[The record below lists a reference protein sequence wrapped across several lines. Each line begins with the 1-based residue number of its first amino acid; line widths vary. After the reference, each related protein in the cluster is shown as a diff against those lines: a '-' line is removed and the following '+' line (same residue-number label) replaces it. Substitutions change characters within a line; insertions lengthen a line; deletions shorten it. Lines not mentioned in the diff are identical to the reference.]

1 MTTLKERHLFPGG
14 NTSKGFYSF
23 YRYVL
28 SQDDAKRILCIKG
41 GPGTGK
47 SQLMKKN
54 CCLFQQKRIYNRISS
69 LFFRSEFFR
78 WSFN

>member
-28 SQDDAKRILCIKG
+28 SQDDANRILCIKG

-47 SQLMKKN
+47 SQLMKK
-54 CCLFQQKRIYNRISS
+54 LLLISAKKDIQ
-69 LFFRSEFFR
+69 
-78 WSFN
+78 